1 MTKWT
6 APSANHRETATAAR
20 QAPGVWTPV
29 SVYPARESALT
40 VARHIRQGG
49 ITAYEP
55 AGSFESYA
63 AVHDDGTA
71 VWARYVDGV
80 TNLAPLPEILTVR
93 VPDYGTQVGYEG
105 VTIKTVVIAG
115 TCRSCGGP
123 RGRVRE
129 SRFMRDGAHHACD
142 TWDNACGHADM
153 YTEVLREAQI
163 REDLLRQMLP
173 KVQLLRGIPGGLFA
187 DAVDF
192 LGELI
197 GQDSSLPALAGA
209 DFLEE
214 AGQVWAAEVVRA
226 FASRG
231 PGRYNKLASSAA
243 LYLIDRDNKRAAG
256 DGSTGTSGG
265 AL

>member
-6 APSANHRETATAAR
+6 APAANHRQTATAAR

-40 VARHIRQGG
+40 VARHVRQGG
-49 ITAYEP
+49 ITAYKP

-63 AVHDDGTA
+63 AIHDDGTA

-80 TNLAPLPEILTVR
+80 TDPAPMPDTLTVR
-93 VPDYGTQVGYEG
+93 VPDYGTQPGYEG
-105 VTIKTVVIAG
+105 VTIKTVVIAA

-123 RGRVRE
+123 RGDVRE
-129 SRFMRDGAHHACD
+129 SQFMRDGTRHACD
-142 TWDNACGHADM
+142 TWDNPCGHADK
-153 YTEVLREAQI
+153 YTDVLREAQI
-163 REDLLRQMLP
+163 REDLLRHMLP
-173 KVQLLRGIPGGLFA
+173 KVELLRGIPGGLFA

-197 GQDSSLPALAGA
+197 GQDSRLPALVAA
-209 DFLEE
+209 DLLDE

-231 PGRYNKLASSAA
+231 PGRYNKLAHSAA
-243 LYLIDRDNKRAAG
+243 LYLIERDTQRAEG
-256 DGSTGTSGG
+256 DGGTDTPGG